1 VKRQRRYTQL
11 AVGPCLRGR
20 AAPIAGRE
28 SSASQGQTELQVD
41 PEQVEAFTKC
51 IDLLLAGGYFRA
63 RIQNLEPFDK
73 IAGGIA
79 WCLINIQS
87 EDQEFHLLLQEHSRM
102 GDKIYLSENIERAL
116 ASLKCPH
123 VLQAQQLYYLD
134 CIHIFPVIQWLVKKM
149 IEVRQQMDERLR
161 AYSEAQFRKCAYA
174 LPDEALWETRYRD
187 NSVQYLHDTTQRYL
201 AAQRKY
207 KLNLDV
213 RRLWHQRHRQ
223 RHLAS
228 LPRESSVARTE
239 EDEEVHAVLLQY
251 GQGHLYTQQLHT
263 SREIAG
269 SARGTTVSPSQQQQ
283 QSAPIDEDVK
293 ALQARTEQLM
303 RDMSLQKSEGWRD
316 ISLSGESLTDL
327 QTQGAEYLRAREGDE
342 LNAES
347 GDKLHGEA
355 QHQRHLAQLTKQIH
369 NQQTKLDKIKDDH
382 ERLLR
387 EVESLQQQLA
397 AVTQQNLQYTSNI
410 KTLLA
415 KETPENAK
423 ELATLRSLVAL
434 NNNLTQQRKRFIATT
449 QEQLNTWKQLLA
461 SYNPMAQN
469 SVPGEDLSRIDEINR
484 VYEQDISKRQQL
496 AEHLAFKARQILLV
510 KRKIDEVPS
519 RRELLQYQRHFLELY
534 EQMAVKYTET
544 KQYFN
549 TFNTLVDTRECLER
563 EVSILNSIQKSYS
576 SSMKSKNAKQ
586 QFIESLEAVVAS
598 LEKSLEAAKSK
609 FETEKK
615 KRDDLDVLHSQ
626 LVEKERSYYKAA
638 KEFQEECRKAE
649 QLQERLASLSASS

>member
-1 VKRQRRYTQL
+1 LGRR
-11 AVGPCLRGR
+11 
-20 AAPIAGRE
+20 
-28 SSASQGQTELQVD
+28 
-41 PEQVEAFTKC
+41 
-51 IDLLLAGGYFRA
+51 
-63 RIQNLEPFDK
+63 
-73 IAGGIA
+73 
-79 WCLINIQS
+79 
-87 EDQEFHLLLQEHSRM
+87 
-102 GDKIYLSENIERAL
+102 
-116 ASLKCPH
+116 
-123 VLQAQQLYYLD
+123 
-134 CIHIFPVIQWLVKKM
+134 
-149 IEVRQQMDERLR
+149 
-161 AYSEAQFRKCAYA
+161 
-174 LPDEALWETRYRD
+174 
-187 NSVQYLHDTTQRYL
+187 
-201 AAQRKY
+201 
-207 KLNLDV
+207 
-213 RRLWHQRHRQ
+213 
-223 RHLAS
+223 
-228 LPRESSVARTE
+228 
-239 EDEEVHAVLLQY
+239 
-251 GQGHLYTQQLHT
+251 
-263 SREIAG
+263 
-269 SARGTTVSPSQQQQ
+269 
-283 QSAPIDEDVK
+283 
-293 ALQARTEQLM
+293 
-303 RDMSLQKSEGWRD
+303 
-316 ISLSGESLTDL
+316 
-327 QTQGAEYLRAREGDE
+327 
-342 LNAES
+342 
-347 GDKLHGEA
+347 
-355 QHQRHLAQLTKQIH
+355 
-369 NQQTKLDKIKDDH
+369 KLDKIKDDH

-434 NNNLTQQRKRFIATT
+434 NNNLTQHRKRFIATT